1 VQTEHKPE
9 AARYTCP
16 MHPEVQEDQP
26 GHCPKCGR
34 PLATREEGR
43 QGNPH
48 EHQDTGL
55 KKHSRQDEMRE
66 GGVPGPGDHSEMIR
80 KMRAPWLWTN
90 CTVVALGV
98 WLVTSP
104 ATFGYGNLAQ
114 VGERVARIT
123 AERSLPS
130 LAFRGAALTWSDI
143 VSGVLLVLF
152 GTVSLWPH
160 PRTDFFGRWGVAF
173 VGLWLQFAPLVF
185 WSPSPIVY
193 ANDTLV
199 GALVITFSVL
209 VPMMPGM
216 AHHIAM
222 MKPGPDIPPGWTYN
236 PSSWLQR
243 GPIIALAFIGW
254 FISRYLAAYQLG
266 YIRSVWDPL
275 FGEGTRAILDS
286 KVSRSWP
293 ISDAG
298 LGAVAYTFEVLMG
311 FMGGINRWRTMPW
324 MVSFFG
330 ILVVP
335 LGLTSIILVI
345 LQPVAVG
352 TWCCLCLVTALGML
366 IMIPLTVDEVVA
378 TCQFLVQAHRE
389 GKPFWRTFWVG
400 DTVEAG
406 ADDVRTPHFGT
417 RLAQAASAMT
427 WGVTVPWRLLVS
439 AALGL
444 WLMAAPAVFDTSGV
458 AADSDHLVGA
468 LTVTTA
474 VIAMAEVVR
483 AGRFLNVL
491 FCVWLIVAPWLF
503 SSASA
508 GARVNDVIT
517 GVAVILISFRRG
529 IVRDRY
535 GTWDRY
541 IV

>member
-1 VQTEHKPE
+1 MQIEHHLETP
-9 AARYTCP
+9 RYTCP

-26 GHCPKCGR
+26 GNCPTCGM
-34 PLATREEGR
+34 PLVA
-43 QGNPH
+43 
-48 EHQDTGL
+48 
-55 KKHSRQDEMRE
+55 RQDEMRE
-66 GGVPGPGDHSEMIR
+66 RGAPSPGDHSEMIR

-90 CTVVALGV
+90 FTVIALGV
-98 WLVTSP
+98 WLITSP
-104 ATFGYGNLAQ
+104 STFGYGNLTQ
-114 VGERVARIT
+114 VGERVVRIT
-123 AERSLPS
+123 AERNLPS
-130 LAFRGAALTWSDI
+130 LAFRGAALHWSDI
-143 VSGVLLVLF
+143 VSGVLLVF
-152 GTVSLWPH
+152 FATVSLWPH
-160 PRTDFFGRWGVAF
+160 PRTDFFGRWGVCF
-173 VGLWLQFAPLVF
+173 VGMWLQFAPLVF
-185 WSPSPIVY
+185 WSPSPTIY
-193 ANDTLV
+193 TNDTLV

-209 VPMMPGM
+209 VGMMPGM
-216 AHHIAM
+216 AHHMAM
-222 MKPGPDIPPGWTYN
+222 MKPGPEIPPGWTYN

-243 GPIIALAFIGW
+243 GPIIALGLIGW

-266 YIRSVWDPL
+266 YIPSVWDA
-275 FGEGTRAILDS
+275 FFAEGTRTILDS

-311 FMGGINRWRTMPW
+311 FMGGATRWRSMPW

-352 TWCCLCLVTALGML
+352 TWCSLCLVTATAML

-378 TCQFLVQAHRE
+378 TCQFLAQARRN

-400 DTVEAG
+400 DTVEGEAK
-406 ADDVRTPHFGT
+406 DTRTPHYGT
-417 RLAQAASAMT
+417 RLAPAVSAMT

-444 WLMAAPAVFDTSGV
+444 WLMAAPAVFETSGV

-468 LTVTTA
+468 LAITTA

-491 FCVWLIVAPWLF
+491 FGVWLIVAPWLF
-503 SSASA
+503 SGASA

-517 GVAVILISFRRG
+517 GVAVILLSFRRG
-529 IVRDRY
+529 MVHERY

>member
-1 VQTEHKPE
+1 MQTEHKPE
-9 AARYTCP
+9 AARYACP

-26 GHCPKCGR
+26 GNCPKCGM
-34 PLATREEGR
+34 PLVAREEGQ
-43 QGNPH
+43 QGNAR
-48 EHQDTGL
+48 EHQDTGR
-55 KKHSRQDEMRE
+55 KKQNRQDEMQER
-66 GGVPGPGDHSEMIR
+66 GAPTPDDHSEMIR
-80 KMRAPWLWTN
+80 KMRSPWLWTN
-90 CTVVALGV
+90 FTVITLGV
-98 WLVTSP
+98 WLITSP

-114 VGERVARIT
+114 VGESVVRIT
-123 AERSLPS
+123 TERSLPP

-152 GTVSLWPH
+152 GTLSLWPH
-160 PRTDFFGRWGVAF
+160 PRTDFFGRWGVCF
-173 VGLWLQFAPLVF
+173 VGIWLQFAPLVF
-185 WSPSPIVY
+185 WSLSPTGY

-199 GALVITFSVL
+199 GALVITLSVL

-216 AHHIAM
+216 AHHMAM

-266 YIRSVWDPL
+266 YIPSAWDPL
-275 FGEGTRAILDS
+275 FGEGTRTILDS

-352 TWCCLCLVTALGML
+352 TWCSLCLVTALAML

-400 DTVEAG
+400 DTVEGG
-406 ADDVRTPHFGT
+406 AKDARTPRYGAS
-417 RLAQAASAMT
+417 LAQAVPAMI

-444 WLMAAPAVFDTSGV
+444 WLMAAPAVFGTSVV

-468 LTVTTA
+468 LAVTTA

-491 FCVWLIVAPWLF
+491 FGVWLIVAAWLF
-503 SSASA
+503 SGASA
-508 GARVNDVIT
+508 GARVNDAIT
-517 GVAVILISFRRG
+517 GVAVILLSFRRG
-529 IVRDRY
+529 MVRERY

>member
-1 VQTEHKPE
+1 VKTEHDSE
-9 AARYTCP
+9 APRYTCP

-26 GHCPKCGR
+26 GNCPKCGMQ
-34 PLATREEGR
+34 LEAREAGH
-43 QGNPH
+43 QGDAH
-48 EHQDTGL
+48 EHQDAGR
-55 KKHSRQDEMRE
+55 KHNQRDEVRE
-66 GGVPGPGDHSEMIR
+66 RGAPTPGAHNEMVR

-90 CTVVALGV
+90 FTVIALGV
-98 WLVTSP
+98 WLTTSP

-114 VGERVARIT
+114 LGERVARIT
-123 AERSLPS
+123 VERSLPS
-130 LAFRGAALTWSDI
+130 LAFRTAALAWSDFL
-143 VSGVLLVLF
+143 SGVLLVLF
-152 GTVSLWPH
+152 GVLSLCPH
-160 PRTDFFGRWGVAF
+160 PRTDFFGRWGVCF
-173 VGLWLQFAPLVF
+173 VGMWLQFAPLVF
-185 WSPSPIVY
+185 WSPSPTIY
-193 ANDTLV
+193 ANDTLI
-199 GALVITFSVL
+199 GALVITLSVL

-216 AHHIAM
+216 AHHMAM
-222 MKPGPDIPPGWTYN
+222 MKPGPEIPPGWTYN

-243 GPIIALAFIGW
+243 GPIIALGLIGW

-266 YIRSVWDPL
+266 YISTAWDPL
-275 FGEGTRAILDS
+275 FGEGTRTILDS

-352 TWCCLCLVTALGML
+352 TWCSLCLFTALAML

-400 DTVEAG
+400 DTVEGG
-406 ADDVRTPHFGT
+406 ARDARTPHYST
-417 RLAQAASAMT
+417 RLAEAASAMA
-427 WGVTVPWRLLVS
+427 WGATLPWRLLVS

-444 WLMAAPAVFDTSGV
+444 WLMTAPAVFGTGGV

-468 LTVTTA
+468 LTVTVA
-474 VIAMAEVVR
+474 VITMAEVVR
-483 AGRFLNVL
+483 AGRFLNVV
-491 FCVWLIVAPWLF
+491 FGIWLIVAPWLI
-503 SSASA
+503 SGASA
-508 GARVNDVIT
+508 DARVNDMIT
-517 GVAVILISFRRG
+517 GVAVILLSFGRG
-529 IVRDRY
+529 TVDERY